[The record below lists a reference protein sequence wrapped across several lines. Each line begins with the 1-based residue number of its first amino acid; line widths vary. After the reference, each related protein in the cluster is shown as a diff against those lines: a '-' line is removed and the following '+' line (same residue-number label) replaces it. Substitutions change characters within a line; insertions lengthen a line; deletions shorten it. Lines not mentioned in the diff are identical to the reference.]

1 MREKVA
7 NYRFDLISL
16 SVWRRKKPA
25 FISMTNNYILQK
37 GFYFM
42 KKKRFFFLH
51 RKFGKMLVE
60 RKWMHSGRFW
70 LFFLFTIFHRISHT
84 RLLQIVHYYWSGV
97 HLERKKKW
105 KGFIYVKDKIT
116 FITWMYESM
125 ISVIRFST
133 SITRLLQNYR
143 FNINES
149 VILTQMLN

>member
-1 MREKVA
+1 MTSFLCLCGGRRSQHSFQWQIIIFYKKV
-7 NYRFDLISL
+7 
-16 SVWRRKKPA
+16 
-25 FISMTNNYILQK
+25 FILW
-37 GFYFM
+37 
-42 KKKRFFFLH
+42 KKRFFFSSP
-51 RKFGKMLVE
+51 KVWE
-60 RKWMHSGRFW
+60 NAGRAEMNAQRAV
-70 LFFLFTIFHRISHT
+70 LAFFLFTIFHRISHT